1 MPLDGTPEV
10 YHRVSPAHSA
20 MKSQIETP
28 SQRMPLQTLSL
39 SSPSQFESPRQEP
52 LRRLRRVSTSSRTR
66 VRSPTASPLVWPMR
80 HLDALDALEELRRG
94 QLAQHRREETKR
106 KRLALGNLL
115 EDEAAESDDD
125 NMFGFMTKK
134 PADDEEDGED
144 MDQDLPGL
152 VDDQRMDA
160 DTEAAD
166 LVLDKYK

>member
-1 MPLDGTPEV
+1 M
-10 YHRVSPAHSA
+10 
-20 MKSQIETP
+20 
-28 SQRMPLQTLSL
+28 
-39 SSPSQFESPRQEP
+39 
-52 LRRLRRVSTSSRTR
+52 RRVSTSSRTR